1 MAPRD
6 SLLGTGF
13 AERLPDWWAAAGS
26 RRIPGLYEEAY
37 RWM

>member
-6 SLLGTGF
+6 SLLATGF
-13 AERLPDWWAAAGS
+13 AVRLPDRRAAAAN